1 MTATASVL
9 PTTRWSVDR
18 VRRTLSNVT
27 AYLVL
32 TSVVILTLIPF
43 LLMLGTTPKSPNQFI
58 HHFWPWDIVLPLNL
72 QQNFSSAW
80 NYMLPYLR
88 NTIFVGAATLV
99 GSLATVSLCGYAF
112 ARYDFPAKRF
122 IFSTLMF
129 LMLVP
134 GILQLIPAFMWIN
147 QLGLQNTYWAL
158 ILPYTAAGQAFS
170 VYMMRTFFES
180 QPQALFD
187 AAKVDGAN
195 DFQIFYRIAL
205 PLAKGILVTLGIL
218 RLQEV
223 WNDLIWPLIVT
234 KDAAHRTITVA
245 LYSFTGAYGQV
256 QYGAMFAG
264 YTIAILPMLL
274 LFLIAMRQFV
284 SGLTAGAMKA

>member
-1 MTATASVL
+1 MAV
-9 PTTRWSVDR
+9 TTSSLAAPRWSSDR
-18 VRRTLSNVT
+18 LKTILSSIVV
-27 AYLVL
+27 YIVL
-32 TSVVILTLIPF
+32 TSIVVLTLVPF
-43 LLMLGTTPKSPNQFI
+43 LLMLGTTPKSPNQFV
-58 HHFWPWDIVLPLNL
+58 HHFWPWDIARPLHI
-72 QQNFSSAW
+72 QQNFTTAW

-112 ARYDFPAKRF
+112 ARYTFPGKRF
-122 IFSTLMF
+122 LFAALMF
-129 LMLVP
+129 LMLIP
-134 GILQLIPAFMWIN
+134 GILQLVPAFMWIN
-147 QLGLQNTYWAL
+147 QLGLQDSYWAL
-158 ILPYTAAGQAFS
+158 ILPYVAAGQAFS
-170 VYMMRTFFES
+170 VYLMRTFFES

-205 PLAKGILVTLGIL
+205 PLAKGILATLAII

-223 WNDLIWPLIVT
+223 WNDLIWPLVVT

-245 LYSFTGAYGQV
+245 LYTFTGSYGQV

-274 LFLIAMRQFV
+274 LFLVAMRQFV
-284 SGLTAGAMKA
+284 SGLTAGAVKA